1 MHFLPLYSNDESFL
15 VCGYTKVVPGPSR
28 DKIATTHKRRG
39 NLEAFTGKTSSFAV
53 AAITHAS
60 PTWRIFL
67 QICAL
72 YAHVKILT
80 EKPFQT
86 VLQAQ

>member
-1 MHFLPLYSNDESFL
+1 MGRMETKLMLLNTLPLLTF
-15 VCGYTKVVPGPSR
+15 R
-28 DKIATTHKRRG
+28 I
-39 NLEAFTGKTSSFAV
+39 AFTGKTSSFVV

-60 PTWRIFL
+60 PTWWIFL

-72 YAHVKILT
+72 YAHVEILT